1 MFQRVFIVAAVL
13 CAWSCAQVGSE
24 SSVSSDTS
32 EALNNAKAD
41 SGINEDIQWA
51 NGFFLTQIY
60 DARWNPSGME
70 VDTESNN
77 CGPASLAMLITARD
91 DAPRDLGP
99 EAAIDHARALMYP
112 GYPEIDATALPE
124 GASTYEEDGRVFVDD
139 DSHPVY
145 LDFVDDEPSLSQG
158 IENLGGV
165 PVSGTSWDEL
175 NTLLEAHGGVIAL
188 GHITE
193 SWRARFSEDYGDI
206 TTGAIAHFIAL
217 FPASPP
223 GQYIVCDPMH
233 RGGPVVMNQSQLQSF
248 FKSPVN
254 IYETSLRVLAWSVTS
269 DGEEK

>member
-1 MFQRVFIVAAVL
+1 MFRRVLVIATIVS
-13 CAWSCAQVGSE
+13 AWSCAGVDPE
-24 SSVSSDTS
+24 TPPANEEN
-32 EALNNAKAD
+32 EARNSAKAD
-41 SGINEDIQWA
+41 SGLNEDIQWA

-60 DARWNPSGME
+60 DARWNPSGVE

-77 CGPASLAMLITARD
+77 CGPASLAMLITARE

-99 EAAIDHARALMYP
+99 EAAIDHARAIMYP
-112 GYPEIDATALPE
+112 GYPEIDAAALPE

-145 LDFVDDEPSLSQG
+145 LDFVDAEPSLSQG

-175 NTLLEAHGGVIAL
+175 NALLEAHGGVIAL
-188 GHITE
+188 GHITQ

-206 TTGAIAHFIAL
+206 TAGAIAHFIAL
-217 FPASPP
+217 FPASTS

-254 IYETSLRVLAWSVTS
+254 IYETSLRVVAWGVGS
-269 DGEEK
+269 DREEK